1 MKTNDMV
8 VFRVTLIVSGVAEP
22 FLDLSFGQVGELHQP
37 GDFCIGYKMVF
48 QVAGFQLCQ
57 LLFGLF
63 RPQAERI
70 SAKSGVLLRK
80 KRKPEQRVKGAASTD
95 HEYQSE
101 EREKKLLPAC
111 GEREGGWMVVA
122 RFSSLFVWVGW
133 LETLLALCDWLGS
146 PATVR
151 VMGLVTGRFPPGPTY
166 TDKAKQR

>member
-70 SAKSGVLLRK
+70 SAKNGVLLRRE
-80 KRKPEQRVKGAASTD
+80 RKWAN
-95 HEYQSE
+95 
-101 EREKKLLPAC
+101 
-111 GEREGGWMVVA
+111 
-122 RFSSLFVWVGW
+122 
-133 LETLLALCDWLGS
+133 
-146 PATVR
+146 
-151 VMGLVTGRFPPGPTY
+151 
-166 TDKAKQR
+166 

>member
-1 MKTNDMV
+1 MV

-70 SAKSGVLLRK
+70 SAKGRVLLRK
-80 KRKPEQRVKGAASTD
+80 ERKPEQWVKRAASKDT
-95 HEYQSE
+95 EYQLE
-101 EREKKLLPAC
+101 ESKKKKKLLPAC

-133 LETLLALCDWLGS
+133 LETLLALWDWLGS